1 MEVVLTK
8 AFGFLFM
15 IGMGFVLKRGG
26 LFSLK
31 DTDLLTRLVM
41 KITLPMVIVSN
52 FRSLDLNV
60 SFFID
65 IAFGFITNF
74 LVIGL
79 ILFLTRKKQP
89 SQRAF
94 YIINGSGY
102 NIGLCTM
109 PFMQSFFEAEAIAIV
124 CMFDVGNAI
133 MVFGVTFTIAMM
145 ISKGKGN
152 VSGKEVLKTLFSSM
166 PFIAYI
172 CMITISALGIHLP
185 SVVFDLAS
193 MVGQA
198 NTFLAMNLI
207 GIMFEPKIEKKVLK
221 DMGSVFVL
229 RIVVACVFSWLIY
242 HYLPAPLLHR
252 QVLSIIVFSP
262 ILSIAPIYTERC
274 GYDRSA
280 AAVLNSL
287 MLPLSL
293 ILMTILLIV
302 LRLY

>member
-1 MEVVLTK
+1 MDVVLIK

-15 IGMGFVLKRGG
+15 IAMGFGLKRGG
-26 LFSLK
+26 LFSQK

-41 KITLPMVIVSN
+41 KITLPMVIISN
-52 FRSLDLNV
+52 FRTLNLNAT
-60 SFFID
+60 FLID
-65 IAFGFITNF
+65 ISLGLITNF

-79 ILFLTRKKQP
+79 VLLLTRKKQP
-89 SQRAF
+89 AERSF

-133 MVFGVTFTIAMM
+133 MVFGITFTIAMM
-145 ISKGKGN
+145 IAKGKGN
-152 VSGKEVLKTLFSSM
+152 VSGKEIIKTLFSSM
-166 PFIAYI
+166 PFVAYVA
-172 CMITISALGIHLP
+172 MISISILGIKLP
-185 SVVFDLAS
+185 AIVFDLAS
-193 MVGQA
+193 MIGQA
-198 NTFLAMNLI
+198 NTFLAMILI
-207 GIMFEPKIEKKVLK
+207 GIMFEPKIEKRVLK
-221 DMGSVFVL
+221 DMCSVFVL
-229 RIVVACVFSWLIY
+229 RIAVACLFSYLIY

-252 QVLSIIVFSP
+252 QVLSIVVFSP

-293 ILMTILLIV
+293 ILMTFLLIG
-302 LRLY
+302 LQLY

>member
-15 IGMGFVLKRGG
+15 IALGFGLKRGG
-26 LFSLK
+26 LFTQK

-52 FRSLDLNV
+52 FRNLDLNI
-60 SFFID
+60 SFLVD
-65 IAFGFITNF
+65 IGLGFLTNF
-74 LVIGL
+74 LVISL
-79 ILFLTRKKQP
+79 VLLLTRKKQP
-89 SQRAF
+89 AERAF

-133 MVFGVTFTIAMM
+133 MVFGITFTIAMM
-145 ISKGKGN
+145 IAKGRGNVKGK
-152 VSGKEVLKTLFSSM
+152 EILKTLFSSM
-166 PFIAYI
+166 PFVAYI
-172 CMITISALGIHLP
+172 IMISISSLGIQLP
-185 SVVFDLAS
+185 NIVFDLAS
-193 MVGQA
+193 MLGQA
-198 NTFLAMNLI
+198 NTFLAMILI

-221 DMGSVFVL
+221 DMAGVFVL
-229 RIVVACVFSWLIY
+229 RIVVACVFSYVIY

-252 QVLSIIVFSP
+252 QVLSIVVFSP

-293 ILMTILLIV
+293 TLMTILLIG
-302 LRLY
+302 LELY

>member
-15 IGMGFVLKRGG
+15 IAVGFGLKRGG
-26 LFSLK
+26 LFSQK

-52 FRSLDLNV
+52 FRTLSLDV
-60 SFFID
+60 SFLMD
-65 IAFGFITNF
+65 IALGVITN
-74 LVIGL
+74 LIAIGL

-89 SQRAF
+89 PERSF
-94 YIINGSGY
+94 FIINGSGY
-102 NIGLCTM
+102 NIGLCTL
-109 PFMQSFFEAEAIAIV
+109 PFMQSFFEAEAVAVV

-133 MVFGVTFTIAMM
+133 MVFGITFTIATF
-145 ISKGKGN
+145 IAKGRGN
-152 VSGKEVLKTLFSSM
+152 VGGKEIIKTLFSSM
-166 PFIAYI
+166 PFVAYLV
-172 CMITISALGIHLP
+172 MITLCSLKIQLPGII
-185 SVVFDLAS
+185 FDLAG
-193 MVGQA
+193 MMGQA
-198 NTFLAMNLI
+198 NTFLAMILI
-207 GIMFEPKIEKKVLK
+207 GIMFEPKMKKSVLK

-229 RIVVACVFSWLIY
+229 RIAIACVFSYLIY
-242 HYLPAPLLHR
+242 HYMPGPQLHR
-252 QVLSIIVFSP
+252 QILSIVVFSP

-287 MLPLSL
+287 MLPFSL

-302 LRLY
+302 LKLY